1 MSNEASNPSRSPIT
15 PLLTYNP
22 PSAAIHTFLDPSPAH
37 AATLPAN
44 SGPDPIF
51 ADDSTLE
58 EASEQQFDTYVGGL
72 HGSGADDVD
81 QAGSYGYPSS
91 LGASY
96 LESYM
101 QSRPLRVRME
111 AADKAGMD
119 EREKKEMLKG
129 DKKEDEMDV
138 DLDVGNVR
146 NANVDVDEE
155 MDIMGEME
163 GF

>member
-1 MSNEASNPSRSPIT
+1 
-15 PLLTYNP
+15 
-22 PSAAIHTFLDPSPAH
+22 
-37 AATLPAN
+37 
-44 SGPDPIF
+44 
-51 ADDSTLE
+51 
-58 EASEQQFDTYVGGL
+58 
-72 HGSGADDVD
+72 
-81 QAGSYGYPSS
+81 
-91 LGASY
+91 
-96 LESYM
+96 
-101 QSRPLRVRME
+101 ME